1 MSALVNIQALLK
13 RRYGPYI
20 NPIPSIETFAA
31 LAKFRTAERVG
42 ENYNFPVQLGLEH
55 GVTHNLDGTAFTLN
69 SAVDSVVKNAQLD
82 GATIMLI
89 GNIPYDVVAKMSA
102 GQEGS
107 YMEAVDYK
115 VSSMM
120 EGGELYREIALLY
133 GPGSGATALTEL
145 AVINASVSGVD
156 LDPGQVVNITQ
167 ATWSAGLWNHM
178 VGALVDVYQA
188 DGATLRAADVTVQ
201 AVPDAS
207 INRLTLF
214 KSGSAAVVAATDK
227 ILARGA
233 HAKSCVGV
241 QAILENQT
249 TLFGIDA
256 AVYPQWQAVQ
266 FSAGGASSPMTV
278 AKLAQLF
285 SRLKNNGAK
294 GGGTYLCSA
303 SQFAQFTDELD
314 ALDRYIQPMD
324 IKQTGMSTLTIKSP
338 IGPVTVQIH
347 EYMKQGIAMFFCTG
361 KARRIGATDLTYR
374 LGLSREWFWKELDSA
389 AGSQMRIYSHQSP
402 VLEVP
407 YWCAIV
413 ISIESDGDT
422 APA

>member
-1 MSALVNIQALLK
+1 MSALNNIQALLK

-20 NPIPSIETFAA
+20 NPIPSVETLAN

-42 ENYNFPVQLGLEH
+42 ENYNFPVKLGIEH
-55 GVTHNLDGTAFTLN
+55 GVTHNVDGTAFTLN

-89 GNIPYDVVAKMSA
+89 GNIPYDVVAKMAA
-102 GQEGS
+102 GREGS

-115 VSSMM
+115 VESMM
-120 EGGELYREIALLY
+120 EGGELYRELAMLY
-133 GPGSGATALTEL
+133 GPGTGTALAELGVVNASISGADL
-145 AVINASVSGVD
+145 NA
-156 LDPGQVVNITQ
+156 GQVINITQ
-167 ATWSAGLWNHM
+167 GSWSAGLWNHM

-188 DGATLRAADVTVQ
+188 DGATLRAADVTVT
-201 AVPDAS
+201 AVTDPT
-207 INRLTLF
+207 INRIKLT

-233 HAKSCVGV
+233 KGKSCAGV
-241 QAILENQT
+241 QAILENT
-249 TLFGIDA
+249 GSLFGIDA
-256 AVYPQWQAVQ
+256 AVYPQWRAIN
-266 FSAGGASSPMTV
+266 FSAGGASSPMTL
-278 AKLAQLF
+278 AKVAQLL

-314 ALDRYIQPMD
+314 ALDRYAQPMEV
-324 IKQTGMSTLTIKSP
+324 KQTGMSTLAIKSP

-347 EYMKQGIAMFFCTG
+347 EYMKQGIAMFLSQG
-361 KARRIGATDLTYR
+361 KVRRVGATDLTFR
-374 LGLSREWFWKELDSA
+374 LGMSKEWFWKELDSA
-389 AGSQMRIYSHQSP
+389 AGSQMRIYSHQAP
-402 VLEVP
+402 VIEVP
-407 YWCAIV
+407 YHCAIV
-413 ISIESDGDT
+413 TSIESDGDT